1 MKNKLYKCRRSIV
14 LLMKVLLYA
23 LLMGIFFLIMSIH
36 NPQILVPSRTAAV
49 TGVTFVVGGLLLT
62 NIYGR
67 YDIGVRKSKPIVYS
81 LTLAVL
87 FTDIFTFIM
96 LVIMNT
102 NDLNTKEFL
111 EEDILL
117 MVLVFALQVFC
128 IIIFTYGGHAIY
140 FSFVKPEKCLVI
152 TDSRDTLGDL
162 KRGIGKYKKQYQVTK
177 VILYEDP
184 EIWNEI
190 LRVHTVFLNNVPSAR
205 RTEIVEYCYQ
215 KMKNVYY
222 NPEIVDVVNI
232 SSRHVLLDDVS
243 MILSEVREL
252 SVEQKAIKRLMDI
265 AISLAGILITSPI
278 LLICAIAVKAG
289 DGGSILFR
297 QERVTQNGDTFTIYK
312 FRTMIEHA
320 DKRLVIDHDNRITKV
335 GRILRKYRL
344 DELPQ
349 LFNILK
355 GDMSLVGPRPEMT
368 EYVYAYSENLP
379 EFQYRHRVKAG
390 LTGYAQI
397 MGKYNTSSRDK
408 LILDL
413 LYIENFSLWNDIRII
428 FQTIL
433 VLFKAGDS
441 TEAFTEEDE
450 RHQHEDKVL

>member
-1 MKNKLYKCRRSIV
+1 MKSILYKCRKSIV
-14 LLMKVLLYA
+14 LAMKLILYA
-23 LLMGIFFLIMSIH
+23 MLMGSFFLILSIH
-36 NPQILVPSRTAAV
+36 NPQVLVPSRTAAV
-49 TGVTFVVGGLLLT
+49 TAVTFVVGGLLLT

-67 YDIGVRKSKPIVYS
+67 YDIGQRKSKPIIYS
-81 LTLAVL
+81 LTLSVL

-102 NDLNTKEFL
+102 NDANNKEFL

-117 MVLVFALQVFC
+117 LIVVFLLQIFL
-128 IIIFTYGGHAIY
+128 IIVFTYGGHAIY
-140 FSFVKPEKCLVI
+140 FTFVKPENCLII
-152 TDSRDTLGDL
+152 TDSQETLHDL
-162 KRGIGKYKKQYQVTK
+162 RRGINKYKKQYQVGL
-177 VILYEDP
+177 VLLYDDP
-184 EIWNEI
+184 AIWEEI
-190 LRVHTVFLNNVPSAR
+190 LNVDTVFLNNVPSSR

-232 SSRHVLLDDVS
+232 NSRHVILDDVS
-243 MILSEVREL
+243 MIAAEIKEL
-252 SVEQKAIKRLMDI
+252 SVEQRMVKRIMDI
-265 AISLAGILITSPI
+265 VVALLGLVITSPFLI
-278 LLICAIAVKAG
+278 LCALAIKLG
-289 DGGSILFR
+289 DGGKIFFC
-297 QERVTQNGDTFTIYK
+297 QGRVTRDGEVFTIYK
-312 FRTMIEHA
+312 FRTMVEDA
-320 DKRLVIDHDNRITKV
+320 DKHLVTDHDDRITPV
-335 GRILRKYRL
+335 GRFLRKYRL

-368 EYVYAYSENLP
+368 EYVYAYSESLP

-397 MGKYNTSSRDK
+397 MGKYNTTSKDK

-413 LYIENFSLWNDIRII
+413 MYIENFSLWNDIKII

-433 VLFKAGDS
+433 VLFKASDS
-441 TEAFTEEDE
+441 TEAFSEEDE
-450 RHQHEDKVL
+450 RHQHEEKV

>member
-1 MKNKLYKCRRSIV
+1 MKDKLYKCRRSMV
-14 LLMKVLLYA
+14 LLMKLLLYA
-23 LLMGIFFLIMSIH
+23 LLMGTFFLGMSIH

-67 YDIGVRKSKPIVYS
+67 YDIGTRKSKPIIYS
-81 LTLAVL
+81 LTLSSL
-87 FTDIFTFIM
+87 FTDIFTFLM

-102 NDLNTKEFL
+102 NDANTKEYL
-111 EEDILL
+111 EEDLL
-117 MVLVFALQVFC
+117 VLAVVFALQIFF

-140 FSFVKPEKCLVI
+140 FSFVKPEKCLVV
-152 TDSRDTLGDL
+152 TDSLDTLSDL
-162 KRGIGKYKKQYQVTK
+162 RRGVGKYKKQYQVEK

-184 EIWNEI
+184 NLWKEI
-190 LRVHTVFLNNVPSAR
+190 LRVDTVFLNNVPGGR
-205 RTEIVEYCYQ
+205 RTEIVEFCYQ

-232 SSRHVLLDDVS
+232 NSRHVILDDVS
-243 MILSEVREL
+243 LIEAEVRDL
-252 SVEQKAIKRLMDI
+252 SAEQKLIKRLLDI
-265 AISLAGILITSPI
+265 LVSLAGLVVLSPV
-278 LLICAIAVKAG
+278 LLACAVAIKAG
-289 DGGSILFR
+289 DGGSVLFC
-297 QERVTQNGDTFTIYK
+297 QGRVTRNGRVFTIYK
-312 FRTMIEHA
+312 FRTMVEHA
-320 DKRLVIDHDNRITKV
+320 DKHLVTDHDQRITRV
-335 GRILRKYRL
+335 GHFLRKYRL

-397 MGKYNTSSRDK
+397 MGKYNTSSKDK

-413 LYIENFSLWNDIRII
+413 MYIENFSLWNDIRII

-433 VLFKAGDS
+433 VLFKASDS
-441 TEAFTEEDE
+441 TEAFSEEDE
-450 RHQHEDKVL
+450 RHRHEEKV

>member
-1 MKNKLYKCRRSIV
+1 MKDKLYKCRRSIV
-14 LLMKVLLYA
+14 LLMKLLLYA
-23 LLMGIFFLIMSIH
+23 LLMGIFFLLLSIH

-49 TGVTFVVGGLLLT
+49 TGVTFVAGGLLLT

-67 YDIGVRKSKPIVYS
+67 YDIGTRKSKPIIYS
-81 LTLAVL
+81 LILSVL
-87 FTDIFTFIM
+87 FTDLFTFIM
-96 LVIMNT
+96 LVVMNT
-102 NDLNTKEFL
+102 NDANTKEFL

-117 MVLVFALQVFC
+117 LAVVFVLQVFC

-140 FSFVKPEKCLVI
+140 FFFVKPEKCLI
-152 TDSRDTLGDL
+152 ISESRDTLGDL
-162 KRGIGKYKKQYQVTK
+162 RRGIGKYKKQYHVEK

-184 EIWNEI
+184 AIWDEI
-190 LRVHTVFLNNVPSAR
+190 LQVDTVFLNNVPGGQ
-205 RTEIVEYCYQ
+205 RTEIVEFCYQ

-232 SSRHVLLDDVS
+232 NSRHVILDDVS
-243 MILSEVREL
+243 MIEAKVRDLSA
-252 SVEQKAIKRLMDI
+252 EQKLIKRLMDI
-265 AISLAGILITSPI
+265 GVSLVGLLVLSPI
-278 LLICAIAVKAG
+278 LLACAIAIKMG
-289 DGGSILFR
+289 DGGSVLFR
-297 QERVTQNGDTFTIYK
+297 QGRVTRNGRVFTIYK
-312 FRTMIEHA
+312 FRTMVEHA
-320 DKRLVIDHDNRITKV
+320 DKHLVTDHDSRITPV
-335 GRILRKYRL
+335 GHFLRKYRL

-349 LFNILK
+349 LLNILK

-397 MGKYNTSSRDK
+397 MGKYNTSSKDK

-413 LYIENFSLWNDIRII
+413 MYIENFSLWNDIRII

-433 VLFKAGDS
+433 VLFKASDS
-441 TEAFTEEDE
+441 TEAFSEEDE
-450 RHQHEDKVL
+450 RHKHEEKV